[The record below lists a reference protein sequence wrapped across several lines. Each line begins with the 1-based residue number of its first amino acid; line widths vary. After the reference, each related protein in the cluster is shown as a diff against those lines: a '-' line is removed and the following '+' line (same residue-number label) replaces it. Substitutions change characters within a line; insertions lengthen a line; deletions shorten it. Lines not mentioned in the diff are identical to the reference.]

1 MALKN
6 EIVACICE
14 GAFERI
20 VMEVLLDADCL
31 EFSWCD
37 LLEGDLVDLRNAR
50 RFTERYLHR
59 DYGETHIRIIRILD
73 SRSERFDIPEFFQ
86 GKISRIQSYFTRPEI
101 EILVIIHEACYDEYT
116 KKYAKMKPS
125 VYCKSILA
133 YPNVK
138 RAHFV
143 QKYFNGVEKLIYALK
158 RYKELRGHT
167 ELCIY
172 DLLKESIKR

>member
-59 DYGETHIRIIRILD
+59 DYGEAHIRIIRILD
-73 SRSERFDIPEFFQ
+73 SRSERFDIPEFFH

-101 EILVIIHEACYDEYT
+101 EILVIIHEACYDEYV
-116 KKYAKMKPS
+116 KKHASLKPS

-133 YPNVK
+133 YPDVK
-138 RAHFV
+138 RVKFV
-143 QKYFNGVEKLIYALK
+143 RDYFNDPQRLIGVLK
-158 RYKELRGHT
+158 KYKELKGHS
-167 ELCIY
+167 EFCIY
-172 DLLKESIKR
+172 DLIKESMKK